1 MHENAPLL
9 TASRREKVGTRY
21 SNRIRQAGGLP
32 AIIYGH
38 GAEPLPVS
46 VDAKETLRCLHK
58 GEKIL
63 QLQIEG
69 QSEVQNVLVKDL
81 QFDYLG
87 TNVVHADFARVDLEE
102 RIEVNVTIH
111 LVGEAV
117 GLKTPGALLLHPTNE
132 VEIECKVANLPDFF
146 EIDVSGL
153 EAGEALHA
161 SDIKLPLDTMKLL
174 SDPELIIAQIIV
186 QSIEEEEET
195 DESGEVSGAA
205 EPEVITEKK
214 EDED

>member
-1 MHENAPLL
+1 LP
-9 TASRREKVGTRY
+9 
-21 SNRIRQAGGLP
+21 IFRQAGGLP

-46 VDAKETLRCLHK
+46 VDAKETLRHLHK

-102 RIEVNVTIH
+102 RIDVNVSIH

-117 GLKTPGALLLHPTNE
+117 GLKTTGALLMHPTNE
-132 VEIECKVANLPDFF
+132 VEIECKVANLPDFL
-146 EIDVSGL
+146 EVDVSGL

-161 SDIKLPLDTMKLL
+161 SDIKLPLETMKLL
-174 SDPELIIAQIIV
+174 SDPDLIIAQIIV
-186 QSIEEEEET
+186 QSIEEEET
-195 DESGEVSGAA
+195 DESGEVTGSA

-214 EDED
+214 DEED

>member
-9 TASRREKVGTRY
+9 TATRREKVGTRY

-46 VDAKETLRCLHK
+46 VDAKETLRYLHR

-63 QLQIEG
+63 QLRIEG
-69 QSEVQNVLVKDL
+69 QSEPQNVLVKDL

-87 TNVVHADFARVDLEE
+87 TNVVHADFTRVDLEE

-117 GLKTPGALLLHPTNE
+117 GLKTAGATLIHPNNE
-132 VEIECKVANLPDFF
+132 VEIECKVANLPDFL
-146 EIDVSGL
+146 EVDVSGL
-153 EAGEALHA
+153 KAGEALHA
-161 SDIKLPLDTMKLL
+161 SDIQLPLPTMKLL
-174 SDPELIIAQIIV
+174 SDPGLIIAQIIV
-186 QSIEEEEET
+186 QSIEE
-195 DESGEVSGAA
+195 DAGESGEVSGTAQ
-205 EPEVITEKK
+205 PEVITEKK
-214 EDED
+214 DSED

>member
-9 TASRREKVGTRY
+9 TATRREKVGTRY

-32 AIIYGH
+32 AIVYGH

-46 VDAKETLRCLHK
+46 VDAKETLRYLHK

-87 TNVVHADFARVDLEE
+87 TNVVHADFTRVDLEE

-117 GLKTPGALLLHPTNE
+117 GLKTPGALLMHPNNE
-132 VEIECKVANLPDFF
+132 VEIECKVANLPDFL

-153 EAGEALHA
+153 EAGESLHA

-186 QSIEEEEET
+186 QSIEEEET

-214 EDED
+214 DDDD

>member
-1 MHENAPLL
+1 MP
-9 TASRREKVGTRY
+9 ASIWK
-21 SNRIRQAGGLP
+21 S
-32 AIIYGH
+32 
-38 GAEPLPVS
+38 
-46 VDAKETLRCLHK
+46 
-58 GEKIL
+58 
-63 QLQIEG
+63 
-69 QSEVQNVLVKDL
+69 
-81 QFDYLG
+81 
-87 TNVVHADFARVDLEE
+87 

-117 GLKTPGALLLHPTNE
+117 GLKATGALLMHPTNE
-132 VEIECKVANLPDFF
+132 VEIECKVANLPDFL
-146 EIDVSGL
+146 EVDISGL

-186 QSIEEEEET
+186 QSIEEEET

-214 EDED
+214 EDDD